1 MDRWSTIS
9 DIADIVDQILLTRV
23 SGQVVTEN
31 RIPVCWHNTG
41 TRAHLIVLYFEHLCW
56 HQTTGTRAVKP
67 DQEGDIINVIFI
79 IVVLVNVI
87 VCDVINETMMSGEVL
102 EAGNNSIW

>member
-1 MDRWSTIS
+1 M
-9 DIADIVDQILLTRV
+9 IADCKGEWTGVFFPAIFAACIFQIARV

-31 RIPVCWHNTG
+31 RIPVCCHNAG
-41 TRAHLIVLYFEHLCW
+41 I
-56 HQTTGTRAVKP
+56 RAVKP
-67 DQEGDIINVIFI
+67 DQEGDIINVINVIFI

-87 VCDVINETMMSGEVL
+87 VSDVINETMMSGEVL